1 MVYGMGTG
9 LDPKLMDLN
18 QRRKKKY
25 CKQLIKKSFVP
36 PDVHH
41 YNKDF
46 EQNNIWGHK
55 ELEFIKQKLF
65 LPAGSRQMP
74 FVNSGTELVI
84 TRPRSR
90 VQMSLVLADVHHIDL
105 KKISSYLH
113 CITT

>member
-1 MVYGMGTG
+1 
-9 LDPKLMDLN
+9 MDLN

-36 PDVHH
+36 PDVHY

-84 TRPRSR
+84 TRPRPW
-90 VQMSLVLADVHHIDL
+90 VQMSLVLTDVHHIDL